1 MMESNTINYKEEILK
16 SGIILAGVSIIL
28 TMLTYMINVELMV
41 EWWFGILSLI
51 ISVGLLIYLGIT
63 YRNSIGGILSYGNA
77 LKYSILVMLVS
88 YVIGIWFQ
96 ILLYN
101 VIDPDLPAVMT
112 DLSIEK
118 SVEMMEYWGA
128 PQETIDASI
137 PAIEEGIKKST
148 TISGILKSSPWGLLF
163 VGLFSLFTAIFIK
176 RSEPVSD
183 RMN

>member
-16 SGIILAGVSIIL
+16 SGIMLAGVSIIL
-28 TMLTYMINVELMV
+28 TMLTYMINIELMV

-63 YRNSIGGILSYGNA
+63 YRNNIGGILSYVNA
-77 LKYSILVMLVS
+77 LKYSVLVMLVS

-118 SVEMMEYWGA
+118 
-128 PQETIDASI
+128 
-137 PAIEEGIKKST
+137 
-148 TISGILKSSPWGLLF
+148 L
-163 VGLFSLFTAIFIK
+163 SLIHI
-176 RSEPVSD
+176 SEPT
-183 RMN
+183 RPY

>member
-1 MMESNTINYKEEILK
+1 MESNTINYKEEILK
-16 SGIILAGVSIIL
+16 SGIMLAGVSIII
-28 TMLTYMINVELMV
+28 TMLTYMINIELMV

-51 ISVGLLIYLGIT
+51 ISVGLLIYLGIN

-77 LKYSILVMLVS
+77 LKYSILVMIVS
-88 YVIGIWFQ
+88 YVIGICFQ
-96 ILLYN
+96 ILLYT
-101 VIDPDLPAVMT
+101 VIDPDLPEVMT

-118 SVEMMEYWGA
+118 SVEMMEKFGA

-137 PAIEEGIKKST
+137 PAIEEAIKNST
-148 TISGILKSSPWGLLF
+148 TPSGILKSSPWGLLF

-176 RSEPVSD
+176 RNEPVSD

>member
-1 MMESNTINYKEEILK
+1 MKSNTINYKEEILK
-16 SGIILAGVSIIL
+16 SGIILAGVSIIM

-77 LKYSILVMLVS
+77 LKYSILVMIVS
-88 YVIGIWFQ
+88 YVIGICFQ
-96 ILLYN
+96 ILLYTF
-101 VIDPDLPAVMT
+101 IDPDLPQVMT

-128 PQETIDASI
+128 PQEAIDASI
-137 PAIEEGIKKST
+137 PAIEEGIKNST
-148 TISGILKSSPWGLLF
+148 TASGILKSSPWGVLF
-163 VGLFSLFTAIFIK
+163 MGLFSLLTAIFIK
-176 RSEPVSD
+176 RNEPVSD
-183 RMN
+183 RMH

>member
-16 SGIILAGVSIIL
+16 SGIMLAGVSIIL

-63 YRNSIGGILSYGNA
+63 YRNNIGGILSYVNA
-77 LKYSILVMLVS
+77 LKYSVLVMLVS

-118 SVEMMEYWGA
+118 SVEMME
-128 PQETIDASI
+128 
-137 PAIEEGIKKST
+137 
-148 TISGILKSSPWGLLF
+148 
-163 VGLFSLFTAIFIK
+163 
-176 RSEPVSD
+176 
-183 RMN
+183 

>member
-16 SGIILAGVSIIL
+16 SGIMLAGVSIIL

-63 YRNSIGGILSYGNA
+63 YRNNIGGILSYVNA
-77 LKYSILVMLVS
+77 LKYSVLVMLVS

-137 PAIEEGIKKST
+137 PAIEEGIKK
-148 TISGILKSSPWGLLF
+148 
-163 VGLFSLFTAIFIK
+163 FIDWYK
-176 RSEPVSD
+176 AYHQTS
-183 RMN
+183 